1 VTGAATVVP
10 TSGQPSLRGGR
21 RPRGGRRTA
30 VRRALVGA
38 ACVVGAGLL
47 LAGSGVAKR
56 GGVVSSIPLTGTI
69 DPATERWVGAA
80 LDDARERGVEV
91 VIMRLDTPGGL
102 DSSMRGIVRSVL
114 AAPMP
119 VVVYV
124 SPNGA
129 RAASAGLFVTQAGDV
144 AAMAP
149 QTNIG
154 SATPVSV
161 GGGDQDEVLG
171 RKIRNDAAAYVRALA
186 EGHGRNGDLAE
197 HMVRDA
203 VNVTASEARGAGLV
217 DSVAPTEQTLLE
229 RLDGFEIRGPKAR
242 ILDTDGLRIERRDTP
257 LQYQA
262 LQLLVNPT
270 IAYLLLLGGAVGVVL
285 ELLAPG
291 LIGPGALG
299 AVSLVLGLYGTAQ
312 LPVTA
317 AGVILLVLALGLLVA
332 EIHAGSGGI
341 LGMAGVAALIA
352 GGLLLFDTDSDA
364 VAISVPAVVGCGALL
379 GGLTLFTASRA
390 LAARHARPA
399 VGDDQLVGAIGTV
412 RVALEPVGQVYV
424 DGALWRAR
432 SVDPDASLARGQR
445 VEIAR
450 ADGLTL
456 YVRPTVRDP
465 EPFEERSL
473 T

>member
-1 VTGAATVVP
+1 
-10 TSGQPSLRGGR
+10 
-21 RPRGGRRTA
+21 
-30 VRRALVGA
+30 
-38 ACVVGAGLL
+38 
-47 LAGSGVAKR
+47 
-56 GGVVSSIPLTGTI
+56 
-69 DPATERWVGAA
+69 
-80 LDDARERGVEV
+80 
-91 VIMRLDTPGGL
+91 
-102 DSSMRGIVRSVL
+102 
-114 AAPMP
+114 
-119 VVVYV
+119 
-124 SPNGA
+124 
-129 RAASAGLFVTQAGDV
+129 
-144 AAMAP
+144 
-149 QTNIG
+149 
-154 SATPVSV
+154 
-161 GGGDQDEVLG
+161 
-171 RKIRNDAAAYVRALA
+171 
-186 EGHGRNGDLAE
+186 
-197 HMVRDA
+197 MVRDA
-203 VNVTASEARGAGLV
+203 VNVTASEAREAGLV

-291 LIGPGALG
+291 LVGPGALG
-299 AVSLVLGLYGTAQ
+299 AVALILGLYGTAQ

-317 AGVILLVLALGLLVA
+317 AGVILLLLALGLLGA

-424 DGALWRAR
+424 QGALWRAR
-432 SVDPDASLARGQR
+432 SVDPDAPLARGQR
-445 VEIAR
+445 VQIAR